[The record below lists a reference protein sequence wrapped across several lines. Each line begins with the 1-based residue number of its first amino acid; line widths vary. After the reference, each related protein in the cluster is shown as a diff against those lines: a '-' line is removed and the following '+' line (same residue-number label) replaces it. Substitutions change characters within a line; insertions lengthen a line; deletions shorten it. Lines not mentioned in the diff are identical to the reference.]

1 MHSYTHLY
9 VYTHTCPHIR
19 AHTCT
24 HTHICMCTHTH
35 ARTYMHTHALNA
47 HTCTHTHICIYTH
60 THKHMRA
67 HTHTPMHALTS
78 SSPLNAL
85 LCAHGFFWTLQTQQ
99 FPMWLLPGLALYV
112 TVHQDPSPWTL
123 LVSEH
128 ISTLQRG
135 LRYHRENLIFVPNSH
150 WRKLIRWLLEMH
162 ALVPGHNH
170 CIPSVHCFLY
180 LMKKQPSSWLNVVE
194 QLRVGH
200 LLWVSEYLC
209 TILLRVH
216 MKSTCV
222 HAS

>member
-1 MHSYTHLY
+1 MYTHALIHTFVCVHTHMPAHTCTHMHSYTHLY
-9 VYTHTCPHIR
+9 LH
-19 AHTCT
+19 
-24 HTHICMCTHTH
+24 
-35 ARTYMHTHALNA
+35 
-47 HTCTHTHICIYTH
+47 TH

-99 FPMWLLPGLALYV
+99 FPTWLLPGLALYV

-135 LRYHRENLIFVPNSH
+135 LRCHRENLIFVPNSH
-150 WRKLIRWLLEMH
+150 WRKLVRWLLEMH

-180 LMKKQPSSWLNVVE
+180 LMKKTQLLTQCSGTIESWTPF
-194 QLRVGH
+194 VGK
-200 LLWVSEYLC
+200 WVFVHYSASVFVF
-209 TILLRVH
+209 IWRVH
-216 MKSTCV
+216 VCMQVNLGICLSDGLAQPVSSK
-222 HAS
+222 HQDH